1 LVLPNTWP
9 PLALSLLVASAAVAQ
24 SQPLARQR
32 QDRRAALPTTPAE
45 PIPEVYVAAGN
56 LTMVAFNGPLDRE
69 SLVVDR
75 TRFKWVDVGDRI
87 LALEPFTD
95 LGPGERLIM
104 QVGFKDRALPAK
116 AVLAVVSK
124 ADVMDGKVEVD
135 RRANTPE
142 ALLAA
147 LAQKEAELEELKA
160 RYAGSG
166 PASLALSEWLNRKL
180 RPIEFATVVEPGD
193 SSGLEVLESIGYQ
206 GAFSELVVIRVRN
219 LPGQKPW
226 TWGQARLIG
235 PADAPVTVLSV
246 QMKQEQLAPGE
257 EGLVVVETK
266 TPPWKPRKAF
276 SIELVDASGQRRL
289 SINHKSWDPSAHD
302 N

>member
-1 LVLPNTWP
+1 LP
-9 PLALSLLVASAAVAQ
+9 V
-24 SQPLARQR
+24 
-32 QDRRAALPTTPAE
+32 TPSE
-45 PIPEVYVAAGN
+45 PVPEVYVAAGN
-56 LTMVAFNGPLDRE
+56 LTVVAFNGPLDRD

-147 LAQKEAELEELKA
+147 LTQKEAELEELKA
-160 RYAGSG
+160 RYAGNG
-166 PASLALSEWLNRKL
+166 PAGLVLSEWLTRKMK
-180 RPIEFATVVEPGD
+180 PIEFSIPTVPAEASGLGVVEG
-193 SSGLEVLESIGYQ
+193 IGYE
-206 GAFSELVVIRVRN
+206 GTFSALLAIRLRN
-219 LPGQKPW
+219 LASQPPWALGQVRI
-226 TWGQARLIG
+226 TGLGGA
-235 PADAPVTVLSV
+235 PAKFLSV
-246 QMKQEQLAPGE
+246 QMRPEHLAPGE
-257 EGLVVVETK
+257 EGLLVVEAK
-266 TPPWKPRKAF
+266 APPWTVGKPF
-276 SIELVDASGQRRL
+276 SVEVVDASGQRRL
-289 SINHKSWDPSAHD
+289 SFTLITK
-302 N
+302 